1 MYVCVV
7 VFEQRQELTGG
18 LDDKTVEADS
28 KAESNEKRREKGRK
42 KERKQIQ
49 RQEDNKTL

>member
-1 MYVCVV
+1 MYVCVD

-28 KAESNEKRREKGRK
+28 KAESNEKKAREGAEERTEADSEAGR
-42 KERKQIQ
+42 
-49 RQEDNKTL
+49 